1 MLGNVLVPIFVGGE
15 QANALEAPVAMW
27 LIKLASSTNIIG
39 LRLHSPIFLML
50 LGENRR
56 NPRENQMSP
65 SGKRIILASFFAA
78 LGLGGSALAQQDIL
92 RVYMD
97 QARVLKLDRPVSK
110 VIVGNAK
117 VADATV
123 ADSKTI
129 VLTGRSFGTTN
140 LVLLD
145 ADGNAILDESI
156 LVSIDEANTVRVFR
170 QTERSVLSC
179 TPNCEQ
185 HSQQGTETAT
195 ASQQ

>member
-1 MLGNVLVPIFVGGE
+1 M
-15 QANALEAPVAMW
+15 
-27 LIKLASSTNIIG
+27 SS
-39 LRLHSPIFLML
+39 
-50 LGENRR
+50 
-56 NPRENQMSP
+56 
-65 SGKRIILASFFAA
+65 SGKTIFFAGMIA
-78 LGLGGSALAQQDIL
+78 VFGISGVSAAADDDML

-97 QARVLKLDRPVSK
+97 HARVLKLDRPVSK

-123 ADSKTI
+123 ADAKTI

-145 ADGNAILDESI
+145 ADGNAILDERI
-156 LVSIDEANTVRVFR
+156 LVSIDEGNTVRVYR

-185 HSQQGTETAT
+185 HAQQAATAT
-195 ASQQ
+195 ASP